1 MKNIDVSNLENF
13 AENDDEDDQEKT
25 RERND
30 WILLWFLS
38 QFMISSEEKKIE
50 EVSTDKCDHH
60 A

>member
-1 MKNIDVSNLENF
+1 MIDIDVSNLKNF
-13 AENDDEDDQEKT
+13 AKNDDENNQEKT
-25 RERND
+25 RERSD

-50 EVSTDKCDHH
+50 KVSTDKCDHH